1 MFKFNHLFVY
11 LALATSVATNATE
24 PYDRSQSYS
33 AGAQVLYNGDM
44 YEAQW
49 WANPN
54 DSPASVTANAWESP
68 WILIS
73 EGVGGNENPDT
84 GSDNN
89 GNGNGNGNGG
99 TVTPP
104 PDVEDEKPPLVEG
117 DFPLYSENTTY
128 KGGDV
133 VQNGGKLYQCKI
145 GATVPWCSG
154 ASWAYAPGT
163 GTAWQGAWDE
173 VASDTVSPPT
183 TAPETGKPPV
193 TEKPDTTNPPTTDPD
208 PEEDKDTGG
217 TGGSGGTVI
226 PPPPIDPPPLPD
238 PEPEPEEEKPLP
250 PGGGVQINLS
260 KLNAIEQ
267 SQTDFPLMQEVK
279 NTIRTLDNKAVEQ
292 IKPNAETNPA
302 NVKRIESII
311 SENDW
316 NYMFPKR
323 TPEYTYRN
331 FLQATGKFPAFCQTY
346 TDGRDSDAICRR
358 ALASMFAHFTQ
369 ETGGH
374 TASWDV
380 PEWRQGLVHVREMG
394 WDEQA
399 RNGYNGN
406 CGVNDWQSQKWTCG
420 KFENGDFK
428 SYFGRGAKQLSY
440 NYNYGPFSEAMF
452 GTTRT
457 LLDNPDI
464 VADTWLNLASAV
476 FFFMYPQPPKPS
488 MMHVID
494 GTWKPNEHDLSTNLT
509 PGFGVTTQIINGGL
523 ECNDGT
529 EKKQSLNR
537 IEYFKSFANFLE
549 VDIPSEERLGCADM
563 KLFDAQGAGAI
574 NIYWE
579 KDWGWSNEYPSGDA
593 YNCKLVSYQTAYSA
607 FTEGDFAKCI
617 QGNFPDAVIIDDI
630 KE

>member
-1 MFKFNHLFVY
+1 MFKFNHLVAC
-11 LALATSVATNATE
+11 LALATSIGINAAE
-24 PYDRSQSYS
+24 PYDRSKNYS
-33 AGAQVLYNGDM
+33 AGSQVTYNGKV

-54 DSPASVTANAWESP
+54 DSPANVTAVAWESP

-73 EGVGGNENPDT
+73 EVAGGGESPDPDT
-84 GSDNN
+84 GSGNNGSGNN
-89 GNGNGNGNGG
+89 GN
-99 TVTPP
+99 TEIPS
-104 PDVEDEKPPLVEG
+104 PDVDEDIPPLVEG
-117 DFPLYSENTTY
+117 DFPLYSENTSY
-128 KGGDV
+128 KGGDI
-133 VQNGGKLYQCKI
+133 VQNAGKLYQCKM
-145 GATVPWCSG
+145 GVTVPWCSG

-163 GTAWQGAWDE
+163 GTAWQSAWDE
-173 VASDTVSPPT
+173 IASDTVAPPPT
-183 TAPETGKPPV
+183 EPDTDKPG
-193 TEKPDTTNPPTTDPD
+193 TTNPPPVNPDPD

-217 TGGSGGTVI
+217 SGSTGGTVT
-226 PPPPIDPPPLPD
+226 PQPPIEPPPLPE
-238 PEPEPEEEKPLP
+238 PQPEPEEEKPLP
-250 PGGGVQINLS
+250 PGGGVQLSLS
-260 KLNAIEQ
+260 KLNATEQ
-267 SQTDFPLMQEVK
+267 SQTDFPLMREVK

-292 IKPNAETNPA
+292 IRPKAETNPA
-302 NVKRIESII
+302 NVKRVESII
-311 SENDW
+311 SEDDW

-323 TPEYTYRN
+323 TSEYTYRN

-346 TDGRDSDAICRR
+346 TDERDSDAICRR

-374 TASWDV
+374 TPSWDV

-399 RNGYNGN
+399 RGGYNGN
-406 CGVNDWQSQKWTCG
+406 CGMNDWQSQKWPCG

-440 NYNYGPFSEAMF
+440 NFNYGPFSEAMF
-452 GTTRT
+452 GTPNT
-457 LLDNPDI
+457 LLDNPDM
-464 VADTWLNLASAV
+464 VADTWLNLASAI
-476 FFFMYPQPPKPS
+476 FFFLYPQPPKPS

-494 GTWKPNEHDLSTNLT
+494 GTWQPNEHDLSTNLT

-537 IEYFKSFANFLE
+537 IDYFRNFANYLE
-549 VDIPSEERLGCADM
+549 VDIPSNERLGCADM

-579 KDWGWSNEYPSGDA
+579 KDWGWSSEYPGGGA

-607 FTEGDFAKCI
+607 FVEGDFVKCI
-617 QGNFPDAVIIDDI
+617 QGNFPDAVIIDDVT
-630 KE
+630 E